1 MMNNPQENIVMINR
15 YTDHT
20 NAGSKGHDRLK
31 RSAKNMSIALYFFL
45 VALLTCGI
53 LIITG

>member
-1 MMNNPQENIVMINR
+1 MINR

-20 NAGSKGHDRLK
+20 NADSKGHDRLK

-45 VALLTCGI
+45 VALLMCGI